1 MNFQAGFIAV
11 VGRPNVGKST
21 LINEL
26 IGQKLS
32 ITSHKPQTT
41 RHRIHAIDTQ
51 TNYQMIFVDTPGIH
65 IGNKKAINSYMNKT
79 ASSSFSE
86 VDMILWLVE
95 ALKWTKE
102 DQRVMEHLTKIKV
115 PVILCVNK
123 IDNLNTKD
131 KILPYLEKL
140 GEKFQANEVFPLSA
154 FKKNHTNDLR
164 KLILKHLPQQ
174 EALFESGYVTDR
186 SQRFVVAEF
195 IREKLIRNLS
205 NELPYDLT
213 VEIEKFDLDGQMYR
227 IAARIFVEK
236 PSQKSIVIG
245 DKGKM
250 LKQIG
255 EESRVSIEG
264 FLERKVFLELWVKV
278 RQGWSNDKRALASLG
293 YD

>member
-1 MNFQAGFIAV
+1 MNFQSGFIAV
-11 VGRPNVGKST
+11 IGRPNVGKST

-32 ITSHKPQTT
+32 ITSHRPQTT
-41 RHRIHAIDTQ
+41 RHSIYAIDTQ

-79 ASSSFSE
+79 ASSSLSE

-115 PVILCVNK
+115 PIILCVNK
-123 IDNLNTKD
+123 IDNLHTKD
-131 KILPYLEKL
+131 EVLPYLENL
-140 GEKFQANEVFPLSA
+140 GEKFQANEIFPLSA
-154 FKKNHTNDLR
+154 FKKNHTNDLK
-164 KLILKHLPQQ
+164 KLILKYLPQQ
-174 EALFESGYVTDR
+174 EALFESDYLTDR
-186 SQRFVVAEF
+186 SQQFVVAEF
-195 IREKLIRNLS
+195 IREKLMRNLS
-205 NELPYDLT
+205 NELPYNLT

-227 IAARIFVEK
+227 ISARIFVEK
-236 PSQKSIVIG
+236 PSQKIIVIG

-255 EESRVSIEG
+255 EESRASIEG

-278 RQGWSNDKRALASLG
+278 RQGWSNDKKALASLG

>member
-1 MNFQAGFIAV
+1 MIFQSGFIAV

-41 RHRIHAIDTQ
+41 RHCIHAIDTQ
-51 TNYQMIFVDTPGIH
+51 DNYQMIFVDTPGIH
-65 IGNKKAINSYMNKT
+65 ISNKKAINSYMNKA
-79 ASSSFSE
+79 ASSSLLE

-102 DQRVMEHLTKIKV
+102 DERVMEHLTKIEV

-123 IDNLNTKD
+123 IDILNTKNEV
-131 KILPYLEKL
+131 LPYLENL
-140 GEKFQANEVFPLSA
+140 GEKFQANQVFPLSA
-154 FKKNHTNDLR
+154 FKKNHINELR
-164 KLILKHLPQQ
+164 KLILKYLPQQ
-174 EALFESGYVTDR
+174 EALFGSDYVTDR
-186 SQRFVVAEF
+186 SERFVVAEF
-195 IREKLIRNLS
+195 IREKLIRSLS

-255 EESRVSIEG
+255 EESRISIEG
-264 FLERKVFLELWVKV
+264 FLEKKVFLELWVKV
-278 RQGWSNDKRALASLG
+278 RQGWSDDKRALASLG